1 MANNITITI
10 SSNSSGSGVTQN
22 QEQTTGGVAK
32 KGQNQQ
38 PNKAGESS
46 LLNDL
51 TKVLVVEQGKKVLQN
66 VVSQYGNLTGNSIA
80 QARIQNIST
89 LIGYGTTI
97 AVGGWIGAIGV
108 AFDIG
113 IQAVNNVVDNRKANA
128 QIDLMRQRVG
138 YSTMNGS
145 RGNGYD

>member
-32 KGQNQQ
+32 KGQKQQ
-38 PNKAGESS
+38 PNKAGETS
-46 LLNDL
+46 LLNNL

-80 QARIQNIST
+80 QAKLQYMST
-89 LIGYGTTI
+89 LTGYATTI
-97 AVGGWIGAIGV
+97 AVGGIAGAIGV

-113 IQAVNNVVDNRKANA
+113 IQTYNNVFELRKANS
-128 QIDLMRQRVG
+128 QIELMRQRVG